1 MFTFDGKTAAQEQL
15 LARFKWRKVEV
26 PRSWNPRSPGQVLIG
41 FYAGRTTRNGAF
53 GQYDVVLVLVPGD
66 GAYMVS
72 GVKLMQLLDASM
84 IDTGHPIQ
92 IVYNGEKDLGDKKSM
107 KLFDLLVAEG
117 DPIDAAAMPNI
128 GPIT

>member
-1 MFTFDGKTAAQEQL
+1 MFTFEGKSAAQEQL
-15 LARFKWRKVEV
+15 LARFKWKKVEV
-26 PRSWNPRSPGQVLIG
+26 PRVWHPRKVGQVLVG

-72 GVKLMQLLDASM
+72 GVKLMQLLDAAM

-92 IVYNGEKDLGDKKSM
+92 IVYNGDKDLGDKKSM
-107 KLFDLLVAEG
+107 KLFELLVAEG